1 MENYKKITS
10 PNDNR
15 ISEMTNLTNSRIG
28 DSSFNYDLPIEK
40 DIPITQDNISSDY
53 YKSKKKVGTMKT
65 TRKGNMIM
73 MCYNSN
79 GEQLIVIGPHWP
91 FTICMMVFINT
102 FIFFY
107 FHFLKII
114 LHIIIKIFFLFF

>member
-53 YKSKKKVGTMKT
+53 YKSKK
-65 TRKGNMIM
+65 N
-73 MCYNSN
+73 N
-79 GEQLIVIGPHWP
+79 
-91 FTICMMVFINT
+91 
-102 FIFFY
+102 
-107 FHFLKII
+107 
-114 LHIIIKIFFLFF
+114 